1 MAFIKLTKTHSYLSC
16 VDNTIKQTEPKTIWV
31 NVSQIQFF
39 GNGYV
44 YLKDDSVEVKETS
57 EEILKRIQEVQN
69 ETNANK

>member
-1 MAFIKLTKTHSYLSC
+1 MFIKLTKTHSYLSY
-16 VDNTIKQTEPKTIWV
+16 VDNTIKQIEPETIWV

-44 YLKDDSVEVKETS
+44 YLKDVSVQVKETS

>member
-1 MAFIKLTKTHSYLSC
+1 MFIKLTKTHSYLSC

-57 EEILKRIQEVQN
+57 EEILKLIQEAEN
-69 ETNANK
+69 DSKN

>member
-1 MAFIKLTKTHSYLSC
+1 MFIKLTKTHSYLSC

-44 YLKDDSVEVKETS
+44 YLKDDSVEVKETP
-57 EEILKRIQEVQN
+57 EEILKLIQETEN

>member
-1 MAFIKLTKTHSYLSC
+1 MFIKLTKTHSYLSY
-16 VDNTIKQTEPKTIWV
+16 VDNTIKQIEPETIWV

-44 YLKDDSVEVKETS
+44 YLKDDSVQVKETS
-57 EEILKRIQEVQN
+57 EEILRRIQETEN

>member
-1 MAFIKLTKTHSYLSC
+1 MFIKLTKTHSYLSC

-44 YLKDDSVEVKETS
+44 YLKDDSVEVKETP
-57 EEILKRIQEVQN
+57 EEILKRIQETEN

>member
-1 MAFIKLTKTHSYLSC
+1 MFIKLTKTHSYLSC

-31 NVSQIQFF
+31 NVSQIQLF

-57 EEILKRIQEVQN
+57 EEILKLIQEAEN
-69 ETNANK
+69 DSKN

>member
-1 MAFIKLTKTHSYLSC
+1 MFIRLTKTHSYLSC

-44 YLKDDSVEVKETS
+44 YLKDDSVEVKETP
-57 EEILKRIQEVQN
+57 EEILKLIQEAQN

>member
-1 MAFIKLTKTHSYLSC
+1 MFIKLTKTNSYLSY

-44 YLKDDSVEVKETS
+44 YLKDDSVEVKETP
-57 EEILKRIQEVQN
+57 EEILKRIQETEN

>member
-1 MAFIKLTKTHSYLSC
+1 MFIKLTKTHSYLSY
-16 VDNTIKQTEPKTIWV
+16 VDNTIKQTEPETIWV

-44 YLKDDSVEVKETS
+44 YLKDDSVQVKETP